1 MNMEAYKVSFYFD
14 NEMLDLECEGIF
26 EANNKSEAIDKAAKE
41 LTPTDK
47 GFHTIMIWGRPD

>member
-1 MNMEAYKVSFYFD
+1 MNMEAYKVSFYLD
-14 NEMLDLECEGIF
+14 NEMLDLESEGIF